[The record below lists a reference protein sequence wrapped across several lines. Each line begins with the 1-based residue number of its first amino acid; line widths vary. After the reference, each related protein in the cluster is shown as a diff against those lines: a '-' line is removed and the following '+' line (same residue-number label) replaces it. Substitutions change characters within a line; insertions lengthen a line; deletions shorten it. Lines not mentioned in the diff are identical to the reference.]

1 MNNRVKTEVPAEVMQ
16 EQEKYTQLARM
27 RIAEIYYGRIPK
39 YHVHSY
45 GCQLNVSDGEK
56 LKGQLEAMGYQ
67 QTQSVEDADFVIYN
81 TCAVRE
87 NAEDRA
93 LGNLGALKNQKRRRP
108 SMLIAICGC
117 MTQQQHIA
125 DKIKKSFPFV
135 DIVFGT
141 HSMYRL
147 PEMVWSR
154 LNGGARVFDTSADD
168 RDIVEGLPVSRDSD
182 FKAWLPVMYGC
193 DNFCSYCIVPYVR
206 GRERSRRPEEV
217 VAEARK
223 IVESGYKEIMLL
235 GQNVNSYGVGLEEEI
250 NFSELLRR
258 IDAIEGDYR
267 IRFMTSH
274 PKDCTHELIDTIAD
288 SKHICHHIHLPVQCG
303 SDRIL
308 KLMNRK
314 YDVAKY
320 LELISYA
327 RERMPDVTL
336 TSDIIV
342 GFPGETYEDFLQTLE
357 LLKTVRFNALYTFIY
372 SKREG
377 TVAAKMEDPVPYE
390 DKSRW
395 FRELLA
401 VQEEIADSYYKSMV
415 GKRVRVLPEELGK
428 NEGTITGRDDGN
440 IIVNIKAPESMIGS
454 FVEVDVDTAY
464 NWAVGGTIAAE

>member
-1 MNNRVKTEVPAEVMQ
+1 
-16 EQEKYTQLARM
+16 
-27 RIAEIYYGRIPK
+27 
-39 YHVHSY
+39 
-45 GCQLNVSDGEK
+45 
-56 LKGQLEAMGYQ
+56 
-67 QTQSVEDADFVIYN
+67 
-81 TCAVRE
+81 
-87 NAEDRA
+87 
-93 LGNLGALKNQKRRRP
+93 
-108 SMLIAICGC
+108 
-117 MTQQQHIA
+117 
-125 DKIKKSFPFV
+125 
-135 DIVFGT
+135 
-141 HSMYRL
+141 
-147 PEMVWSR
+147 
-154 LNGGARVFDTSADD
+154 
-168 RDIVEGLPVSRDSD
+168 
-182 FKAWLPVMYGC
+182 
-193 DNFCSYCIVPYVR
+193 
-206 GRERSRRPEEV
+206 
-217 VAEARK
+217 
-223 IVESGYKEIMLL
+223 
-235 GQNVNSYGVGLEEEI
+235 
-250 NFSELLRR
+250 
-258 IDAIEGDYR
+258 
-267 IRFMTSH
+267 
-274 PKDCTHELIDTIAD
+274 
-288 SKHICHHIHLPVQCG
+288 
-303 SDRIL
+303 
-308 KLMNRK
+308 
-314 YDVAKY
+314 VAKY

>member
-1 MNNRVKTEVPAEVMQ
+1 M
-16 EQEKYTQLARM
+16 
-27 RIAEIYYGRIPK
+27 YYGRTPK

-56 LKGQLEAMGYQ
+56 LKGQLEAMGYVE
-67 QTQSVEDADFVIYN
+67 TGAVEDADFVIYN

-93 LGNLGALKNQKRRRP
+93 FGNLGALKNQKRRRP

-117 MTQQQHIA
+117 MTQQQHNA
-125 DKIKKSFPFV
+125 DRIKKSFPFV

-141 HSMYRL
+141 HAMYRL
-147 PEMVWSR
+147 PEMVCSR
-154 LNGGARVFDTSADD
+154 LMGRGRVFETEENNC
-168 RDIVEGLPVSRDSD
+168 DIVEGMPVHRDSG
-182 FKAWLPVMYGC
+182 FKAWLPIMYGC

-217 VAEARK
+217 VKEARQ

-235 GQNVNSYGVGLEEEI
+235 GQNVNSYGVGLEENI

-274 PKDCTHELIDTIAD
+274 PKDCTRELIDTIAE
-288 SKHICHHIHLPVQCG
+288 SKHVCHHIHLPVQCG
-303 SDRIL
+303 SNRIL
-308 KLMNRK
+308 KLMNRRYTVEK
-314 YDVAKY
+314 YI
-320 LELISYA
+320 ELIDYA
-327 RERMPDVTL
+327 REKIPDVTF

-342 GFPGETYEDFLQTLE
+342 GFPGETYEDFCLTLE
-357 LLKTVRFNALYTFIY
+357 LLKRVRFNALYTFIY

-377 TVAAKMEDPVPYE
+377 TVAAKMEDPIPYE

-401 VQEEIADSYYKSMV
+401 VQEEIAESYYRNMV

-428 NEGTITGRDDGN
+428 TEGTITGRDDGN
-440 IIVNIKAPESMIGS
+440 NIVNIKAPESLIGS
-454 FVEVDVDTAY
+454 FVEVDIDTAF
-464 NWAVGGTIAAE
+464 NWAVGGTVAE